1 MVARLLLKSLLGRL
15 SSLENKPSSIL
26 SLGVSGLLVVND
38 GKHLIKESLVLGVQE
53 RGIGVCIAEVEVI
66 AVSMKSVAGVGLVG
80 VGIRVHV
87 TTGVVEVIETQEVI
101 TSVDGRIKCD
111 TLGLNPRG
119 RLGCGQANSGLFRGK
134 YVNADRVA

>member
-1 MVARLLLKSLLGRL
+1 ML
-15 SSLENKPSSIL
+15 SSIL
-26 SLGVSGLLVVND
+26 SLGGSGLLVVND

-111 TLGLNPRG
+111 TLGLNPGG
-119 RLGCGQANSGLFRGK
+119 RLGCGQASSGLFRGK
-134 YVNADRVA
+134 YVNADRVAEVGDARTKLMER